1 MAIYLE
7 KGIHTLSSWYYNDSL
22 VNGVKAVS
30 RDLLDLINRIKEAIL
45 HCLDPRQ
52 RRLKELQQAILTDC
66 ENYKKNIDIYKFRIY
81 ALDQLVIN
89 NAEIR
94 TMVAARLKQKQE
106 NGSGLKAATV
116 DNYEPCST
124 DTEIDTWG
132 KLGKELISLEY
143 EWTKRVTLIGM
154 SPNIKSKLI
163 EHMISSMDAPVPTKD
178 GAYSRLIMP
187 LLVNEP
193 Q

>member
-1 MAIYLE
+1 MASYFE
-7 KGIHTLSSWYYNDSL
+7 NGVQSLSSWYYNGSL
-22 VNGVKAVS
+22 INSVKVVS

-45 HCLDPRQ
+45 HCLDPRS
-52 RRLKELQQAILTDC
+52 RRLKEFQQAIFTDC
-66 ENYKKNIDIYKFRIY
+66 ENYKKNIDIYKFRVY
-81 ALDQLVIN
+81 ALDQLVLN
-89 NAEIR
+89 NTELR
-94 TMVAARLKQKQE
+94 TMVATRLKQKQE

-124 DTEIDTWG
+124 DTEVDTWG

-143 EWTKRVTLIGM
+143 EWTKRITLIGM

-163 EHMISSMDAPVPTKD
+163 EHMIRSIDARVSTKD

-187 LLVNEP
+187 LLVSEP